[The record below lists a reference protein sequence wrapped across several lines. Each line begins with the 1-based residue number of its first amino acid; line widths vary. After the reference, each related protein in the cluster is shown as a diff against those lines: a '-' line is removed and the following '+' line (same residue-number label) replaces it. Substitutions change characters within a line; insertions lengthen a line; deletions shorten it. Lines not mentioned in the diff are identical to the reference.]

1 MVQVFCTNCRAKVE
15 IQNPRQVQLHSG
27 SEEEMQDPEYEPPV
41 TGVAIVGMCP
51 TCKSNLFSKI
61 GDTAE

>member
-1 MVQVFCTNCRAKVE
+1 MVQVFCTNCRVKVE
-15 IQNPRQVQLHSG
+15 IQNPRQVKLHSG

-41 TGVAIVGMCP
+41 TGAAIVGMCP
-51 TCKSNLFSKI
+51 TCKINLFSKI